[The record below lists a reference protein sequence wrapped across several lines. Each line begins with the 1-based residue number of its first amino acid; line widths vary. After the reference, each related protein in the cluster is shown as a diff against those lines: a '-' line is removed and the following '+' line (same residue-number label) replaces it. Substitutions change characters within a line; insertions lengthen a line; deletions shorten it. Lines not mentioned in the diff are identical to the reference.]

1 MLYYSLQI
9 LSGIEGNIDYISP
22 KFKGRNIDR
31 RETTKEMLILNI
43 LYNCN
48 LIAFLDLQY
57 ANIFIW

>member
-22 KFKGRNIDR
+22 QFKGRNIDR
-31 RETTKEMLILNI
+31 RETTKEMLILLILNI

-48 LIAFLDLQY
+48 LIAFLDL
-57 ANIFIW
+57 

>member
-9 LSGIEGNIDYISP
+9 LSGIGGNIDYISP
-22 KFKGRNIDR
+22 QFKGRNIDR

-48 LIAFLDLQY
+48 LIAFLDL
-57 ANIFIW
+57 

>member
-31 RETTKEMLILNI
+31 RETTKEMLILLILNI

-48 LIAFLDLQY
+48 LIAFLDL
-57 ANIFIW
+57 

>member
-9 LSGIEGNIDYISP
+9 LSGIEGNIDNISP
-22 KFKGRNIDR
+22 QFKGRNIDR

-48 LIAFLDLQY
+48 LIAFLDL
-57 ANIFIW
+57 

>member
-22 KFKGRNIDR
+22 QFKGRNIDR

-48 LIAFLDLQY
+48 LIAFLDLF
-57 ANIFIW
+57 ANIFIC